1 MKKGFPG
8 FLAGLLCGGFL
19 FGGSV
24 AYAAGIVATPFSEM
38 DQKLTLNGNPI
49 TLTGYN
55 INGNN
60 YFMLRDIGRAVGFS
74 VAWNGSTR
82 TVEIDTARPYE
93 EEQPADSVAPTDG
106 SRYVPQ
112 VGDTIRCPDGT
123 DYTITDVSRWD
134 KNAFVSGP
142 LGELPQP
149 TCDWSSFPEIELPAA
164 EVRHFQLESGEYL
177 FIRNLYETR
186 RMHYTLQNLAGNHP
200 DTSKDGKLAYGG
212 KGSPAVSIK
221 LSIPSEISAY
231 SFWPWRESEIENLFH
246 SCPPGTYYME
256 AWDVYKDGVF
266 QRTEYNIR
274 AV

>member
-164 EVRHFQLESGEYL
+164 EVRHFQLESGES
-177 FIRNLYETR
+177 LYPQSLRDAADAVHAPEPCR
-186 RMHYTLQNLAGNHP
+186 KSSGHQQGRKAGLWRQ
-200 DTSKDGKLAYGG
+200 GQ
-212 KGSPAVSIK
+212 
-221 LSIPSEISAY
+221 PSSQY
-231 SFWPWRESEIENLFH
+231 QTFH
-246 SCPPGTYYME
+246 SFG
-256 AWDVYKDGVF
+256 D
-266 QRTEYNIR
+266 QRIFLL
-274 AV
+274 ALA